1 MCCLNNVGE
10 NPPHTHTMSN
20 MLTVCS
26 IVESYY
32 VLSPRCVLFG
42 ILMQQLVPDTG
53 NVFEEVREGERS
65 VSVEVVTHNSIGAS
79 TTRGRE

>member
-32 VLSPRCVLFG
+32 VLSPRCG

-65 VSVEVVTHNSIGAS
+65 ESVEVVTHNSIAAS
-79 TTRGRE
+79 TTGGRE